1 MFVLSVEGWMFEE
14 EERECFGDENHHG
27 ADRLPRELLL
37 SCVRK
42 NSKRQD
48 GDSDEHYL
56 GKITHVNLSGKN
68 LTHMKGLELCKKMQ
82 TLYLYENKLERLSSL
97 SFARGL
103 THLYLQ
109 HNRLRSFRGL
119 GALPALTKLYADYN
133 NIDIVSDLEGCT
145 SLAELHLSHQQRAP
159 VVASTSETEEK
170 GLTFAPDTLRVLAES
185 LQTLSI
191 RGCTLERIDVL
202 GDLRALESIDASDSD
217 IDDITE
223 VRHAHIIPI
232 LYG

>member
-1 MFVLSVEGWMFEE
+1 MFVD
-14 EERECFGDENHHG
+14 EEREFFGDENHDG

-48 GDSDEHYL
+48 GDSDEYYL
-56 GKITHVNLSGKN
+56 SKITHVNLSGKN

-82 TLYLYENKLERLSSL
+82 TLYLYENRLERLSSL

-133 NIDIVSDLEGCT
+133 NIEVVSDLEGCT
-145 SLAELHLSHQQRAP
+145 SLAELHLSHQQRTP
-159 VVASTSETEEK
+159 MASTSDVEEK

-191 RGCTLERIDVL
+191 RGCSLERIDVL

-223 VRHAHIIPI
+223 VCYACAIPMFV
-232 LYG
+232 